1 MSILDRILG
10 RSPGPQLLNALD
22 LSERLEG
29 GKKAIEDSYF
39 KKITVKQQLSEIINE
54 IIRYLRGT
62 EAIEDWSKNQKA
74 PLPSGIDYKILRQA
88 IFDQLKGHE
97 YLDKK
102 TEKRFSEIF
111 EALAAQSAEGTAVA
125 QNQQR
130 WFLEAINRIPKP
142 IFFLDLTTQKISFS
156 NKAAQTMLGFDY
168 KHSGQSFGTDLR
180 VLDKDGRD
188 VPLEQVPSRR
198 TLRGESIAG
207 DEVILKTL
215 TGEYHTRAFSEHIP
229 AMYGQPASALILFQ
243 DITALKKT
251 ESDLRA
257 TQAEL
262 KEAVEIAQVGFWHLD
277 IATQKISV
285 TPILVEQ
292 FGFNPATFKSTLNEA
307 MQAMH
312 PDDRDRV
319 SSAITD
325 SISKN
330 IPYHIEYRVVHP
342 SGDIRWI
349 EARGSATYNSMGTP
363 QRFTGTTLDVTERK
377 EAERAI
383 EMGNAKAQLERK
395 KYEEVLKQASAPIVL
410 LEGPEHRFSFA
421 NAKYLE
427 TFGVVGNPI
436 GKTIDEVFPDAVAQ
450 GFKGLLDEV
459 FATGKPFVANEAHF
473 VRKLP
478 TGEEK
483 EFYLDFTYAA
493 KRDSENKIEGILAV
507 VADVTGRVTA
517 RKILETSAEE
527 FRTLADSMPQIV
539 WTAGSDG
546 MLDYFNQVWFDYSG
560 TTYVDNVGTGWAKAV
575 HPDDLPGTAER
586 WSRSL
591 KAGQVY
597 ENEFRLRAK
606 DGTYRWHVARAI
618 PSRDSQGKI
627 VKWYGTNTDIH
638 EFKTLATQ
646 LQEAKKGIESEQQKL
661 RTIFADS
668 SASMAVLQGKNFVY
682 EIANRSYLE
691 LFNNREIIGKAFS
704 EALPELV
711 GQEFPIRAKAVFE
724 TGIPYV
730 DHEAKAFLRRSAE
743 SPLEER
749 YFDQT
754 YSRMLDE
761 EGKPYGVFIHAHE
774 VTDLVFARREVEK
787 ASERAEKANS
797 AKSQFLANMSHE
809 IRTPLGAIMGFSNL
823 LKDENLSHKEQEGF
837 LSVIERNSNQLL
849 RIIDD
854 ILDLSKVEAGMML
867 IEQIDFSLPEM
878 LTDFSSL
885 MGFKARE
892 KGIGFSSKAMTA
904 LPKMIKTDPTRLRQ
918 ILMNVVGNAIKFT
931 DKGHV
936 EIRVC
941 YRNGELDFEIE
952 DSGRGIS
959 PEQEQNLF
967 QPFTQADT
975 SITRKYGGTGLGLVL
990 TRSLSEALGGHFILK
1005 RSALG
1010 EGSLFSV
1017 KVKVEAK
1024 PNVEFV
1030 TGLGFET
1037 VPARSVINA
1046 GQLAGLKIL
1055 LVEDS
1060 PDNQALISIILS
1072 RAGAQIDIG
1081 SDGAQGVEMA
1091 MRGNYDI
1098 TLMDVQ
1104 MPVMDGI
1111 TAIKRLRSEGYQKP
1125 VLALTAHAMK
1135 EERTRCLQAGF
1146 TDFLSKPVNREEM
1159 INLILRC
1166 RS

>member
-1 MSILDRILG
+1 M
-10 RSPGPQLLNALD
+10 
-22 LSERLEG
+22 
-29 GKKAIEDSYF
+29 
-39 KKITVKQQLSEIINE
+39 
-54 IIRYLRGT
+54 
-62 EAIEDWSKNQKA
+62 
-74 PLPSGIDYKILRQA
+74 
-88 IFDQLKGHE
+88 
-97 YLDKK
+97 
-102 TEKRFSEIF
+102 
-111 EALAAQSAEGTAVA
+111 
-125 QNQQR
+125 
-130 WFLEAINRIPKP
+130 
-142 IFFLDLTTQKISFS
+142 
-156 NKAAQTMLGFDY
+156 
-168 KHSGQSFGTDLR
+168 
-180 VLDKDGRD
+180 
-188 VPLEQVPSRR
+188 
-198 TLRGESIAG
+198 
-207 DEVILKTL
+207 
-215 TGEYHTRAFSEHIP
+215 
-229 AMYGQPASALILFQ
+229 
-243 DITALKKT
+243 
-251 ESDLRA
+251 
-257 TQAEL
+257 
-262 KEAVEIAQVGFWHLD
+262 
-277 IATQKISV
+277 
-285 TPILVEQ
+285 
-292 FGFNPATFKSTLNEA
+292 
-307 MQAMH
+307 
-312 PDDRDRV
+312 
-319 SSAITD
+319 
-325 SISKN
+325 
-330 IPYHIEYRVVHP
+330 
-342 SGDIRWI
+342 
-349 EARGSATYNSMGTP
+349 
-363 QRFTGTTLDVTERK
+363 
-377 EAERAI
+377 
-383 EMGNAKAQLERK
+383 
-395 KYEEVLKQASAPIVL
+395 
-410 LEGPEHRFSFA
+410 
-421 NAKYLE
+421 
-427 TFGVVGNPI
+427 
-436 GKTIDEVFPDAVAQ
+436 
-450 GFKGLLDEV
+450 
-459 FATGKPFVANEAHF
+459 
-473 VRKLP
+473 
-478 TGEEK
+478 
-483 EFYLDFTYAA
+483 
-493 KRDSENKIEGILAV
+493 
-507 VADVTGRVTA
+507 
-517 RKILETSAEE
+517 
-527 FRTLADSMPQIV
+527 
-539 WTAGSDG
+539 
-546 MLDYFNQVWFDYSG
+546 
-560 TTYVDNVGTGWAKAV
+560 
-575 HPDDLPGTAER
+575 
-586 WSRSL
+586 
-591 KAGQVY
+591 
-597 ENEFRLRAK
+597 
-606 DGTYRWHVARAI
+606 
-618 PSRDSQGKI
+618 
-627 VKWYGTNTDIH
+627 
-638 EFKTLATQ
+638 
-646 LQEAKKGIESEQQKL
+646 
-661 RTIFADS
+661 
-668 SASMAVLQGKNFVY
+668 
-682 EIANRSYLE
+682 
-691 LFNNREIIGKAFS
+691 
-704 EALPELV
+704 
-711 GQEFPIRAKAVFE
+711 
-724 TGIPYV
+724 
-730 DHEAKAFLRRSAE
+730 
-743 SPLEER
+743 
-749 YFDQT
+749 
-754 YSRMLDE
+754 
-761 EGKPYGVFIHAHE
+761 
-774 VTDLVFARREVEK
+774 
-787 ASERAEKANS
+787 
-797 AKSQFLANMSHE
+797 
-809 IRTPLGAIMGFSNL
+809 
-823 LKDENLSHKEQEGF
+823 
-837 LSVIERNSNQLL
+837 IERNSNQLL